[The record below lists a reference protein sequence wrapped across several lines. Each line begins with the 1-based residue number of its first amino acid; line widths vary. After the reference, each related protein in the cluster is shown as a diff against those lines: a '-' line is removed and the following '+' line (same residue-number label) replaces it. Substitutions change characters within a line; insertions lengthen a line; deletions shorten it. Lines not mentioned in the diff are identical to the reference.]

1 MQCHQRLETKI
12 HPHLHKGKVSKC
24 NEWQTNEPTPDQLL
38 SDCQRHASIYIVYI
52 HIPTYIYKKTGQLTG
67 HSIAKKVY
75 LANIWQRRC
84 VFLFIRVFF
93 SLLNVFELT
102 FWHFGIA
109 NFDSVPG
116 GGDVSSVSAFT
127 VLARKLHMVTAEQA
141 RWWAT
146 APSRK
151 GAQSRGVEEPTEL
164 NRNHLHTTQPVG
176 HFKVDPRLYN
186 KDGSESSW
194 TDGKASERKRI
205 LTFKKLGISPIHLV

>member
-1 MQCHQRLETKI
+1 VTDKRAYTWPTLERLPATR
-12 HPHLHKGKVSKC
+12 LHIYRVYTYTYLYIQK
-24 NEWQTNEPTPDQLL
+24 NWPTDRPFNSQ
-38 SDCQRHASIYIVYI
+38 
-52 HIPTYIYKKTGQLTG
+52 
-67 HSIAKKVY
+67 KVY

-84 VFLFIRVFF
+84 VSLFIRVFF

-205 LTFKKLGISPIHLV
+205 LTFKELLHYI